1 MHMTGKDF
9 NGNSLGCQPRATA
22 SHVSSVLENWKVK
35 GMNCHFQG
43 YLPAALCDEK
53 IQDLILPLVGAKAG
67 EVTLMN
73 SLRPGSIPEQIPSL
87 RNNHP

>member
-1 MHMTGKDF
+1 
-9 NGNSLGCQPRATA
+9 
-22 SHVSSVLENWKVK
+22 
-35 GMNCHFQG
+35 MNCHFQG

-67 EVTLMN
+67 EVALMN
-73 SLRPGSIPEQIPSL
+73 SLRPGSIPGQIPSL